1 MVKIFVGN
9 LSQDVVSDDL
19 GELFAE
25 FGEVE
30 DCEKLPHK
38 QFGFVHMVDEKA
50 AKKAVIKLSKT
61 FFKGTRITVEVSA
74 SKMQKLFVGN
84 IGYRTTQEELREHF
98 ETAGANIVQVE
109 NCENKKFGFVRIEI
123 SKGYGEVNKLVKNL
137 NGSFLNGNRISVE
150 LSEDKTL
157 EEKRRLRKEREMMGG
172 YEPSSWELNSYKSY
186 PRPSQGWGSSSSAN
200 CLHDFIADGWSPG
213 KQSAHVNKIKGFSS
227 ENYGYSRNHPC
238 SGNIYSRDAQ
248 SSPQPNVVQNKE
260 DPCQAAELLQHKLRN
275 RMFCQSGLSNLEL
288 LQTGELADYRLECE
302 GTAYQVHK
310 IILGSRSPVFR
321 RIVKTEPVA
330 MLVSDLDSLTLRMLL
345 HFIYTGTVEV
355 KDISPVS
362 IMKLVGAAD
371 LYQVGFLKEG
381 LQASLADNISVDT
394 AVDYLIYSEE
404 LQLSELKKVVNMFIC
419 RNAKVMKERSDFK
432 NKLSQYP
439 HLILDLF
446 SAASR

>member
-19 GELFAE
+19 GELFAV

-50 AKKAVIKLSKT
+50 AKKAVMKLSKT
-61 FFKGTRITVEVSA
+61 LFKGTRITVEISA

-84 IGYRTTQEELREHF
+84 IGFRTTQEELREHF
-98 ETAGANIVQVE
+98 ESAGANIVE
-109 NCENKKFGFVRIEI
+109 NCENKKFG
-123 SKGYGEVNKLVKNL
+123 
-137 NGSFLNGNRISVE
+137 
-150 LSEDKTL
+150 
-157 EEKRRLRKEREMMGG
+157 
-172 YEPSSWELNSYKSY
+172 
-186 PRPSQGWGSSSSAN
+186 WGSSSSSSN
-200 CLHDFIADGWSPG
+200 YLHDFTVDGWSPG
-213 KQSAHVNKIKGFSS
+213 KHSAHVNKIKGFIS
-227 ENYGYSRNHPC
+227 ENCGNSRKHSG

-248 SSPQPNVVQNKE
+248 SSPQLNVVQNKE
-260 DPCQAAELLQHKLRN
+260 DSRQAAELLQHKLRN

-302 GTAYQVHK
+302 GTIYQVHK
-310 IILGSRSPVFR
+310 TILGSRSPVFR
-321 RIVKTEPVA
+321 RIVKTETVA

-355 KDISPVS
+355 KDISAVS

-419 RNAKVMKERSDFK
+419 SNAKAMKERSDFK

-439 HLILDLF
+439 HLILDLI